1 MSTWSRKLKKLSRN
15 LQNTPMSIATT
26 TALTSVLIKIYVHLG
41 FTSKNLINCREM
53 GFKDF

>member
-1 MSTWSRKLKKLSRN
+1 
-15 LQNTPMSIATT
+15 MSIATT